1 MRYFPAQYGRFPHAG
16 CCETSTA
23 RKETAVLDTLSR
35 SGGLPQ
41 TILLSG
47 AADPLPAGLAPRPL
61 DAALVA
67 DAVRRYQA
75 YRALQEV
82 RARLYECL
90 TARPDAAFELCDS
103 ILCADH
109 AVTSLVA
116 LTLVAGV
123 RP

>member
-61 DAALVA
+61 DGALGA
-67 DAVRRYQA
+67 DAVGRYQA
-75 YRALQEV
+75 DRALQEF
-82 RARLYECL
+82 RARVYEGL
-90 TARPDAAFELCDS
+90 TGRPDGAFALGAAS
-103 ILCADH
+103 LCAEH
-109 AVTSLVA
+109 AGPSLVQRS
-116 LTLVAGV
+116 LG
-123 RP
+123 